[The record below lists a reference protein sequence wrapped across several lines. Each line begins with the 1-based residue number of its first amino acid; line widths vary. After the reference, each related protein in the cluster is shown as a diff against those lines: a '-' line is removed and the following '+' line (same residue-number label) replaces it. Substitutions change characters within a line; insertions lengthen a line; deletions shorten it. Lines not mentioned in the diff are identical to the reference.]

1 MPSVTAKFLE
11 PYIVSNVRHQ
21 YYADSV
27 DMADALQIHSD
38 GKYPEHLI
46 ETRRPGETKEIQEY
60 RKKTFE
66 PITKPVFSKVYNTLM
81 KIRKSGDWLIQF
93 PKEYSAR
100 IAQDE
105 SPEAYL
111 MRNFPKHGSI
121 TNWMFAIAFKKYL
134 TDANSCVFTYPLS
147 LEVEGSEYLK
157 PYPRIFDAAQVLDYR
172 AERYFVLLDEEPIHY
187 ENDGNYYTDGG
198 RYWVIQPD
206 TIQAFDV
213 YRVGGA
219 IREVLNIENPL
230 GYMPVRFMYGV
241 NVAMSSY
248 TMLNESRLNSIV
260 PKLNIALRES
270 SDLDAEIVQH
280 IHSTMWSLQPQQCQ
294 TCRGIGTV
302 PRENS
307 APISCPGCGGKGL
320 LPLNPYEHLVIAPPR
335 PGEPQIPTP
344 PMGYVEKDTGIARLQ
359 DERIKQHIYDAL
371 SSINMEYLAEV
382 PMSQSGVSKQVDR
395 EELNSFVHSIAEDVV
410 RIMDQVAY
418 DCCAWR
424 YMGLTYDI
432 QSLLP
437 FINVPDRF
445 DMLNGNVLIDELTR
459 LSQANVDP
467 AIINAAQME
476 LVGKKFHDEMAR
488 DAVILQLK
496 LDPFAGVSVDEL
508 ASAKTFDAISQTDF
522 VIHSNISKFIHRA
535 LQEIPE
541 FAKYTYM
548 EQMSVLSGY
557 AAEQIT
563 PERAP
568 LGTPDTGLGGV
579 DDLGKLPLALQ
590 QLGLAA
596 TRADELGDT
605 ALSSQL
611 RAKMKELTKTI

>member
-21 YYADSV
+21 YYTDSV
-27 DMADALQIHSD
+27 EMADALQIHSD

-66 PITKPVFSKVYNTLM
+66 PITKPIFSKVYNTLM

-93 PKEYSAR
+93 PKELPAR

-105 SPEAYL
+105 TPEVYL
-111 MRNFPKHGSI
+111 MRDFPKHGSI
-121 TNWMFAIAFKKYL
+121 TNWMFSIAFKNYL
-134 TDANSCVFTYPLS
+134 TDANSCIFTYPKT
-147 LEVEGSEYLK
+147 LEVESAEYLK
-157 PYPRIFDAAQVLDYR
+157 PYPRIFDAAQVLDYKSD
-172 AERYFVLLDEEPIHY
+172 RYFVLLDEDPIHY

-213 YRVGGA
+213 HRQGGM
-219 IREVLNIENPL
+219 ISEVLNIENPL

-241 NVAMSSY
+241 NVAMSSH

-280 IHSTMWSLQPQQCQ
+280 IHSTMWSLQPQACQ
-294 TCRGIGTV
+294 TCRGIGSV

-307 APISCPGCGGKGL
+307 APISCPACGGKGL

-335 PGEPQIPTP
+335 PGEPQMPTP

-410 RIMDQVAY
+410 RIMDEVAY
-418 DCCAWR
+418 DICAWR
-424 YMGLTYDI
+424 YSGVTDDI
-432 QSLLP
+432 NSLLP
-437 FINVPDRF
+437 YINVPDRF
-445 DMLNGNVLIDELTR
+445 DMLNGNVLVQELQA

-476 LVGKKFHDEMAR
+476 LVGKKFHDEMSR

-535 LQEIPE
+535 LQEIPD
-541 FAKYTYM
+541 FTKQTYL
-548 EQMSVLSGY
+548 EQMAVLSGY

-563 PERAP
+563 PERTP
-568 LGTPDTGLGGV
+568 LAAPDTGLNG
-579 DDLGKLPLALQ
+579 
-590 QLGLAA
+590 
-596 TRADELGDT
+596 
-605 ALSSQL
+605 
-611 RAKMKELTKTI
+611 